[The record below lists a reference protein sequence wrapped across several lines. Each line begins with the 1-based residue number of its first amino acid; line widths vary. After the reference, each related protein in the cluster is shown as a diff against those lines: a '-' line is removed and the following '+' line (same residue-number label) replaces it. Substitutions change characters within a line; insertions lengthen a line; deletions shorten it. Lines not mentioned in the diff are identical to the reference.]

1 LLASGAQEVSPQA
14 ESTAYWFDEPD
25 DDRRSWAIPAA
36 HGTYSDI
43 ELELLNPDDE
53 DDLTLLMEA
62 RHPELGDALGSHDEV
77 TVDGEPFSPR
87 LHVTMH
93 QVVARQLLADDP
105 PETWQTVRRLAMT
118 GTTSRT

>member
-1 LLASGAQEVSPQA
+1 VSSPQD
-14 ESTAYWFDEPD
+14 ESADYWFDEPD
-25 DDRRSWAIPAA
+25 DDRRSWAMPTA

-43 ELELLNPDDE
+43 ELELLDPE
-53 DDLTLLMEA
+53 DDDDLSLLLEA
-62 RHPELGDALGSHDEV
+62 QHPEFADALRNHHEV
-77 TVDGEPFSPR
+77 IVDGERANPR
-87 LHVTMH
+87 LHVLMH